1 MPNPEFTADDRSQR
15 TPFGQDPFTAPV
27 GRLAQPIVA
36 LNASDSIERAASRL
50 SQSALPAIPVVEDG
64 RYCGVFGQRAILARL
79 GEGTEPF
86 LPIKEFVQVGV
97 TVPSTASGAA
107 ALREFDDR
115 GTEFMVVL
123 DGEGAV
129 VGVLTPADLASPTVR
144 QPRPRAIGGMATPFG
159 VYLTN
164 GSVRAGAGDLA
175 LMSTGALLFTIL
187 AGAAIATDLLVPWLS
202 DRGLPE
208 PAIPYFVDLA
218 PLVVFLVAMRAMPLA
233 GIHAAEHQV
242 VHAIERGERLVPA
255 IVRRMPRVHPRCGT
269 NFAVGISLF
278 LALAG
283 WTFVPEPR
291 LRLILAAAA
300 TLLLWR
306 PVGGLFQ
313 YWVTTRPPSD
323 KHLAMGIRS
332 GEELLEILRT
342 QADQRTTIPRR
353 ILASGM
359 LQVMAGALIV
369 YGIVSLVAHLL
380 GYPLQ

>member
-1 MPNPEFTADDRSQR
+1 MPNPELEVSDRSHR
-15 TPFGQDPFTAPV
+15 VSGPDPLTTPV
-27 GRLAQPIVA
+27 GWYAQPVGA
-36 LNASDSIERAASRL
+36 LDASDSFESAAARL
-50 SQSALPAIPVVEDG
+50 AHSGLPAVPVNEEG
-64 RYCGVFGQRAILARL
+64 RFLGVFDQRAVLNGL
-79 GEGTEPF
+79 GDGADRHA
-86 LPIKEFVQVGV
+86 PIRGMIRSTA
-97 TVPSTASGAA
+97 TVPATATGAE
-107 ALREFDDR
+107 ALRSFESSGLDR
-115 GTEFMVVL
+115 LVVL
-123 DGEGAV
+123 DADRRV
-129 VGVLTPADLASPTVR
+129 VGLLSPADLAGPTIR

-187 AGAAIATDLLVPWLS
+187 AGAAIGTDLAIPWLMAK
-202 DRGLPE
+202 GAPE
-208 PAIPYFVDLA
+208 ALIPYIVDLA
-218 PLVVFLVAMRAMPLA
+218 PLIVFLVAMRAMPLA

-278 LALAG
+278 LTLAG

-291 LRLILAAAA
+291 LRVLVAALA

-332 GEELLEILRT
+332 GEELLAILRT
-342 QADQRTTIPRR
+342 QSEGRPSLPRR

-369 YGIVSLVAHLL
+369 YGVVALVSHLL